1 VTSSPGDDR
10 ILPEAV
16 ADGTVP
22 DADLATQEV
31 GAKVEADEADV
42 LEQRQPAVTEEE
54 LEAEESAAEPDEEDV

>member
-1 VTSSPGDDR
+1 MTSGPGDDR

-22 DADLATQEV
+22 DADLATEEV

-42 LEQRQPAVTEEE
+42 LEQHQPAVTEDD
-54 LEAEESAAEPDEEDV
+54 LEAEESALEPDEEDA